1 MRREARGVRHEA
13 RGAGCAWHEA
23 GLVRPCEGARWR
35 GARREA
41 GGAEA
46 QGGSGATVRGA
57 RVFLR
62 KVRGARRRVARHE
75 AGGAGA
81 LGARRVRPVRTDG
94 RPDSSIIISYWE
106 ASIIAKANCKPF
118 GFLDNHLVNG
128 GWSEFIDILDVS
140 RAAELPEWIEVSDL
154 VGP

>member
-1 MRREARGVRHEA
+1 MRREARGA
-13 RGAGCAWHEA
+13 RGTRRVWCDRVKAQGGGAH
-23 GLVRPCEGARWR
+23 GARQ
-35 GARREA
+35 
-41 GGAEA
+41 EA

>member
-1 MRREARGVRHEA
+1 VA
-13 RGAGCAWHEA
+13 RGARHG
-23 GLVRPCEGARWR
+23 VRMARGGTGASVR
-35 GARREA
+35 RREVEGRTA
-41 GGAEA
+41 RGRRHGGAEA
-46 QGGSGATVRGA
+46 RRQEAQRCKGLFEES
-57 RVFLR
+57 
-62 KVRGARRRVARHE
+62 ARRESCRVARHE

-81 LGARRVRPVRTDG
+81 HGARRVRPVRTDG

-140 RAAELPEWIEVSDL
+140 RAAQLPEWTEVSDL
-154 VGP
+154 VGPLG